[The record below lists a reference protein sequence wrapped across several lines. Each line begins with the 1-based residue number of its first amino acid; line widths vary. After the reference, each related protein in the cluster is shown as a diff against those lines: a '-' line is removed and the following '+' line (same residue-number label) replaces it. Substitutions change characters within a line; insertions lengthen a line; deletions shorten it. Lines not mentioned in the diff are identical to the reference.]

1 MRRVALGAARQLG
14 QLHDGLRQTEHMY
27 MVLIS
32 VVIGLLGGLGAVGL
46 RFLIRGINFVAWRQG
61 EYTLAYLRDLPW
73 WWKLLAP
80 AAGGLIVGLIIRH
93 VSSEAKGHGVPEVME
108 AVALRGG
115 RIRPRVVFAKLF
127 ASGISIGSGGS
138 VGREGPIVQI
148 GSAIGSVIGQWL
160 KVDQARLRTLVGC
173 GAAAGIAGAFNAPI
187 AGALFAVEIILGDF
201 GVSQFSPIVISSVSA
216 TVVSRHF
223 LGDLPAFEVPTY
235 QLVNANELLGYAFLG
250 VMAAFVAVAFIK
262 LLYAGEDLFDK
273 VKTHVANKAM
283 VGGLIVGTIG
293 IWAPGVFGVG
303 YEAIN
308 DALGNAATWQY
319 MLLLVGL
326 KIFAVSVTIGSGGS
340 GGIFAPSL
348 FIGAMLGG
356 ALGTMMH
363 HLWPAA
369 TAAPGAYALVG
380 MGALVAAATHAPIT
394 AILIIFELTSD
405 YKIILPLMISCII
418 ATLVSTKIHSASI
431 YTLKLLRRGIDV
443 YGGRAVNVL
452 RGVPVSE
459 VMHEAALTVE
469 PSKPLGDLIA
479 TVIEQP
485 NATLFVVG
493 DDGTLHGVIAIDE
506 LRPVMSDPSAL
517 GPLIIAQ
524 DVMATEGYP
533 KVKPDESLS
542 EVMRMLGDYRGEIP
556 VVDGERLAAVIR
568 PHDVIA
574 RYNAELF
581 KRDVAHG
588 MVSSLT
594 PDRPMAMLPTSDD
607 TAVAEVAVPP
617 EFVGRTIAELN
628 VRKKYGITILLI
640 RKPATDDRSERLE
653 TAPEPDYVFGD
664 REHMLAMGTKDK
676 LRALLTRTI

>member
-1 MRRVALGAARQLG
+1 MKLVALRAARRLR
-14 QLHDGLRQTEHMY
+14 QLHDGLRKTEHMY
-27 MVLIS
+27 MVLVS

-46 RFLIRGINFVAWRQG
+46 RFLIRGLNVVAWRQG
-61 EYTLAYLRDLPW
+61 EYTLAYLHSLPW
-73 WWKLLAP
+73 WWKLAAP
-80 AAGGLIVGLIIRH
+80 AAGGLIVGLIIRY

-138 VGREGPIVQI
+138 VGREGPIVQV
-148 GSAIGSVIGQWL
+148 GSALGSVIGQWL
-160 KVDQARLRTLVGC
+160 KVDQTRLRTLVGC
-173 GAAAGIAGAFNAPI
+173 GAAAGIAGAFNAPV

-223 LGDLPAFEVPTY
+223 LGDLPAFMVPTY

-250 VMAAFVAVAFIK
+250 ILAAVVAVAFIK
-262 LLYAGEDLFDK
+262 ILYAGEDLFDK
-273 VKTHVANKAM
+273 IKAHAANKAL
-283 VGGLIVGTIG
+283 VGGLMVGAIG
-293 IWAPGVFGVG
+293 IWAPGIFGVG
-303 YEAIN
+303 YETIN

-326 KIFAVSVTIGSGGS
+326 KIFAVSITIGSGGS

-356 ALGTMMH
+356 ALGTVMH
-363 HLWPAA
+363 NLWPAA

-459 VMHEAALTVE
+459 VMHETVLTVGPGE
-469 PSKPLGDLIA
+469 PLGGLIA
-479 TVIEQP
+479 TVMERP
-485 NATLFVVG
+485 SATLFVVDE
-493 DDGTLHGVIAIDE
+493 DDTLHGVITIDE
-506 LRPVMSDPSAL
+506 LRPVMANPSTL

-524 DVMATEGYP
+524 DVMATEGFP
-533 KVKPDESLS
+533 QVKPDESLS
-542 EVMRMLGDYRGEIP
+542 EVMRMLGNHRGEIA
-556 VVDGERLAAVIR
+556 VVEGERLAAVIR
-568 PHDVIA
+568 PEDVIS

-588 MVSSLT
+588 MVSSLS
-594 PDRPMAMLPTSDD
+594 PDRPMAMLPTSGD

-617 EFVGRTIAELN
+617 EFVGKTIAELN
-628 VRKKYGITILLI
+628 VRQKYGITIMLI
-640 RKPATDDRSERLE
+640 RQPATGDRSEQLE
-653 TAPEPDYVFGD
+653 AAPEPDYVFGD
-664 REHMLAMGTKDK
+664 NERMLVMGTKAK
-676 LRALLTRTI
+676 LQAVL